1 MLQKKEKV
9 MSSELDFYAL
19 SKKEKKPRVRIRFLG
34 LAHVKEG
41 KAYPKVAEM
50 MKVSCS
56 TVQNWVNKFVDEGI
70 EELKDK
76 NVGGKKPFFPKDR
89 EEELR
94 DLIVELQSEMKGGR
108 LIGADIKKIVKD
120 KFDVEL
126 CLSSIYELLARINM
140 VCVSSRSRHP
150 KSDPKAQES
159 FKKNF
164 KKKSYGDVTKRC

>member
-1 MLQKKEKV
+1 VFQKKTKV
-9 MSSELDFYAL
+9 MNSEVDFYSL

-56 TVQNWVNKFVDEGI
+56 TVQNWVNKFVDKGI

-76 NVGGKKPFFPKDR
+76 TVGGKKPFFPKDR
-89 EEELR
+89 EEELIN
-94 DLIVELQSEMKGGR
+94 LIIELQSKMKGGR
-108 LIGADIKKIVKD
+108 LIGIDIKKIVKD
-120 KFDVEL
+120 KFDVSL

-140 VCVSSRSRHP
+140 VCVSSRSKHP
-150 KSDPKAQES
+150 KSDLKSQET
-159 FKKNF
+159 FKRDF
-164 KKKSYGDVTKRC
+164 KKKSCRDVTKRH